1 MAADTK
7 ADDWFI
13 AAHVLRVRTS
23 SGTASISFKIGSRV
37 ANIAAL
43 LGCSGPISWKRCFG
57 HGLPIR
63 SATYAQHQRSMVIGR
78 TSRATEVTS
87 RKTCHF
93 FLMRCRARA
102 FNESGSVFFNFEI
115 PNPSSMTFTI
125 KGPVDGKDGP
135 QSWHDVC
142 NLVRSSRLDMKVSR
156 TGHRLLPL
164 GTRLR
169 LSGSSSL
176 IYPTAQA

>member
-43 LGCSGPISWKRCFG
+43 LGCSGPISGSGVSDTDFQ
-57 HGLPIR
+57 LD
-63 SATYAQHQRSMVIGR
+63 SQ
-78 TSRATEVTS
+78 
-87 RKTCHF
+87 
-93 FLMRCRARA
+93 LMRNISGPWSLKDVKGHRGDVTQNVSFFPDALSGAA
-102 FNESGSVFFNFEI
+102 FNKSGSVFFNFEI

-125 KGPVDGKDGP
+125 KGQWMGKM
-135 QSWHDVC
+135 VL
-142 NLVRSSRLDMKVSR
+142 N
-156 TGHRLLPL
+156 L
-164 GTRLR
+164 GTTCV
-169 LSGSSSL
+169 
-176 IYPTAQA
+176 I